1 MWWYAI
7 GIIAELLLLSF
18 VSKRYTELGFLL
30 LVRMVR
36 SRTIA
41 ISIMTILLFP
51 GTVIHELSHLFT
63 AEVLGVHTGKLT
75 LVPESIETDTIQSG
89 SVTIAHTDPFR
100 RTAIGIAPFTNGL
113 LALSALSWWFTHAV
127 AAQWLIINKE
137 LTIGIILYLI
147 LTITN
152 TMFTSKEDMVGVLPV
167 FGTIAILLVTGYI
180 AGIRLNLPQSILIT
194 LSSILVSSVQNL
206 GVVVVINILGLLLF
220 SLLLKISKTRILY
233 K

>member
-113 LALSALSWWFTHAV
+113 VALSALSWWFTHAV

>member
-1 MWWYAI
+1 MWWYAV

-30 LVRMVR
+30 LVRIVH
-36 SRTIA
+36 SRTLA
-41 ISIMTILLFP
+41 ITIMTILLFP

-75 LVPESIETDTIQSG
+75 LVPESIESDTIQSG
-89 SVTIAHTDPFR
+89 SVAIAHTDPFR

-113 LALSALSWWFTHAV
+113 VALSALSWWFTHAV
-127 AAQWLIINKE
+127 AAQWLVINKE

-180 AGIRLNLPQSILIT
+180 AGIRLHLPQSILAT

-206 GVVVVINILGLLLF
+206 GIIVAINILGLLLF
-220 SLLLKISKTRILY
+220 SLLLRISKTRIHY
-233 K
+233 R